1 MNFLNFFF
9 FFFFFVNFTQMKPS
23 TDTFQGFWPD
33 IKAGAFT
40 EQLFSGTAILTENF
54 RWLLLE
60 LQKFLNYN
68 LEALETSLLSGKI
81 RLTIDIFS
89 NKQIDRKKQVLLVI

>member
-1 MNFLNFFF
+1 
-9 FFFFFVNFTQMKPS
+9 MKPS

-60 LQKFLNYN
+60 LQKFSNYN
-68 LEALETSLLSGKI
+68 IEG
-81 RLTIDIFS
+81 
-89 NKQIDRKKQVLLVI
+89 

>member
-1 MNFLNFFF
+1 
-9 FFFFFVNFTQMKPS
+9 MKPS

-54 RWLLLE
+54 RWLHLE
-60 LQKFLNYN
+60 FLNHN
-68 LEALETSLLSGKI
+68 LEALETSLLSGKM
-81 RLTIDIFS
+81 RLTIDTFS